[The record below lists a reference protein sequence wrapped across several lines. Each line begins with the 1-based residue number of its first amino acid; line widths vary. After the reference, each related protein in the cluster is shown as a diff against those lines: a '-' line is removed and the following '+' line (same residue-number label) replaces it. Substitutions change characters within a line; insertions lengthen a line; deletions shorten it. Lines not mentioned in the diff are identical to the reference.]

1 LKGIQYESLF
11 SSKQKIGILPAY
23 HVIVKSNLR
32 SITMRNLTL
41 IGATTLISL
50 ASLTGCNMSKQDIGM
65 ATGAAVGAIA
75 APMIFGNLAWYTI
88 AGGAAAGGFIGSY
101 VGKNMSSQN
110 RQKVAYTLDKAPDK
124 QPYQF
129 MSTPQNSPDLTVTP
143 LRSYKIS
150 NQQCRDF
157 ELLTQ
162 EGAKTVYDKGS
173 ACKQTDGS
181 WKVRA

>member
-1 LKGIQYESLF
+1 
-11 SSKQKIGILPAY
+11 
-23 HVIVKSNLR
+23 
-32 SITMRNLTL
+32 MRQLTL
-41 IGATTLISL
+41 ISATALISI
-50 ASLTGCNMSKQDIGM
+50 ASLTGCNMTKQDMGI
-65 ATGAAVGAIA
+65 AAGAAVGAIA
-75 APMIFGNLAWYTI
+75 APLIFGNAAWYTI
-88 AGGAAAGGFIGSY
+88 AGGAAAGGFIGNY
-101 VGKNMSSQN
+101 VGKNMSSQS

-129 MSTPQNSPDLTVTP
+129 MSAPQSTPDLTVTP

-157 ELLTQ
+157 ELTTK

-181 WKVRA
+181 WQVRA

>member
-1 LKGIQYESLF
+1 
-11 SSKQKIGILPAY
+11 
-23 HVIVKSNLR
+23 
-32 SITMRNLTL
+32 MRKLTL
-41 IGATTLISL
+41 ISATALISI
-50 ASLTGCNMSKQDIGM
+50 ASLSGCNMSKQDICI

-75 APMIFGNLAWYTI
+75 APLIFGNTAWYTI

-101 VGKNMSSQN
+101 VGKNMSPQS

-129 MSTPQNSPDLTVTP
+129 MSTPQSSPDLTVTP

-157 ELLTQ
+157 ELVTQ

-173 ACKQTDGS
+173 ACKQADGS
-181 WKVRA
+181 WQVRV

>member
-1 LKGIQYESLF
+1 MHK
-11 SSKQKIGILPAY
+11 
-23 HVIVKSNLR
+23 
-32 SITMRNLTL
+32 LTL
-41 IGATTLISL
+41 ISATALISL
-50 ASLTGCNMSKQDIGM
+50 ASLSGCNMSKQDIGI

-75 APMIFGNLAWYTI
+75 APLIFANSAWYTI
-88 AGGAAAGGFIGSY
+88 AGGAAAGGFVGSY
-101 VGKNMSSQN
+101 VGKNMSPQS

-129 MSTPQNSPDLTVTP
+129 MSTPQNTSDLTVTP

-157 ELLTQ
+157 ELISQ
-162 EGAKTVYDKGS
+162 EEAKTIYDKGS
-173 ACKQTDGS
+173 ACKQADGT